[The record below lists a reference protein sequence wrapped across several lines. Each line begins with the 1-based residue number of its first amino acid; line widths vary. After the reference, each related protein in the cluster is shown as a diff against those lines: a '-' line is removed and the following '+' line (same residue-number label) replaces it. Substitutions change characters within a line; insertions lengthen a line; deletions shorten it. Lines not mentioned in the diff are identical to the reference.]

1 MNHQAKRVLDLTAS
15 FIFLAVLSPVLGLIA
30 LAILLT
36 SGRPVFLQQTRPG
49 LHAKPFVLLKFR
61 TMNGARNANGE
72 LLPDGDRITRLGSLL
87 RRSSL
92 DELPELWNVLKGQM
106 SLVGPRPLLMD
117 YVDRYTPEQARRHDA
132 KPGLTGWA
140 QVNGRNAL
148 TWPEK
153 FSLDLWYVDNWSL
166 GLDMQILFRTLSQFL
181 SWRDIAH
188 PGHAT
193 MPEFHGTQARVHGI
207 DGIEK

>member
-1 MNHQAKRVLDLTAS
+1 VSGIVKRILDLTVSS
-15 FIFLAVLSPVLGLIA
+15 FLLVVLSLILGLIA
-30 LAILLT
+30 LAVLLT
-36 SGRPVFLQQTRPG
+36 SGRPVLFRQARPG

-61 TMNGARNANGE
+61 TMTSGRNANGE
-72 LLPDGDRITRLGSLL
+72 FLPDADRITRLGSFL

-106 SLVGPRPLLMD
+106 SLVGPRPLLMQ
-117 YVDRYTPEQARRHDA
+117 YMDRYTPQQARRHDA

-153 FSLDLWYVDNWSL
+153 FSLDLWYVDNWSVR
-166 GLDMQILFRTLSQFL
+166 LDAWILVRTLWQVLKQEDFSQT
-181 SWRDIAH
+181 
-188 PGHAT
+188 GHAT
-193 MPEFHGTQARVHGI
+193 MPEFLGSERN
-207 DGIEK
+207 EP